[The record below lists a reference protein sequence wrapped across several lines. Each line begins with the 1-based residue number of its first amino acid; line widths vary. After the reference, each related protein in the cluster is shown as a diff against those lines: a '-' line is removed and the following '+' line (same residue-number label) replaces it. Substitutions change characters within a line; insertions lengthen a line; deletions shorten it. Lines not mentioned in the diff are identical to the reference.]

1 MKKKH
6 LESNRLAS
14 GESRE
19 AKTVEISGQ
28 WNVKSAVLWKRK
40 KRLLWT
46 VGESGDS
53 RRDVLQKHH
62 EGFLMTRIS
71 FFRDYEECTG
81 ENLKKS

>member
-6 LESNRLAS
+6 LESNRLAFRGKQRS
-14 GESRE
+14 EDQG
-19 AKTVEISGQ
+19 KVNGI
-28 WNVKSAVLWKRK
+28 VKSAIELRKRK

>member
-1 MKKKH
+1 MIGRNLTDQMKKKQ

-40 KRLLWT
+40 KRLLWR

-53 RRDVLQKHH
+53 RRDHSRSNV
-62 EGFLMTRIS
+62 EDFS
-71 FFRDYEECTG
+71 
-81 ENLKKS
+81 